1 MHIKISSY
9 CKLLCFINHN
19 YNQTD
24 DISQNCASRW
34 PSAHLNTSRSI
45 LATTLTEASLL
56 YPMVLYKYRN
66 NSSSKETNA
75 VLCLDAMHLLYIHTI
90 LYSIHTIHIR
100 IHYTKHFHAHRDH
113 QILVK
118 LISFSLHLDNYY

>member
-75 VLCLDAMHLLYIHTI
+75 VLFRCYASAIHT
-90 LYSIHTIHIR
+90 YYTIQYTYNTYT